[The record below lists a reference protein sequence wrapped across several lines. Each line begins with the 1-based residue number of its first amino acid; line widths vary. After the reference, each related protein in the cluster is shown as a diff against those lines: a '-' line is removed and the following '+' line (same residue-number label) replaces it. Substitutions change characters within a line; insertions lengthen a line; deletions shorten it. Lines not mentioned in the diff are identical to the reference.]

1 MKLLNDFK
9 TFILRG
15 NVVDLAI
22 GIIIGA
28 AFGAVVAALVADVI
42 TPLIGIFG
50 KVNFPDLSFTINGSK
65 FLIGQFI
72 NAVISFLILA
82 FVVFFFV
89 VRPVNAL
96 MARSKVTEE
105 TEEPATVT
113 TRACPYC
120 KSSIAIDAT
129 RCPYCTSEVS
139 QASIA

>member
-9 TFILRG
+9 AFILRG

-22 GIIIGA
+22 GIIIGV
-28 AFGAVVAALVADVI
+28 AFGAVVTALVADII

-50 KVNFPDLSFTINGSK
+50 KVNFPDLSFTINGSR

-96 MARSKVTEE
+96 MTRSKVTEE
-105 TEEPATVT
+105 AKEPAITT
-113 TRACPYC
+113 TRDCPYC
-120 KSSIAIDAT
+120 KSSIALDAT